1 MNGSADAIARNGMS
15 AMKGCVAKT
24 LGRARWP
31 PRTCPALCSLLLDC
45 GTTRLPG
52 DGQDPE
58 PVRGYGELA
67 DRAALPA
74 HISIVQHRAQRVP
87 GGMWPP
93 GDDHRPMFALRGR
106 SPFEKAVLLPYIF
119 PDPCKDS
126 PACRALRIPGRDQE
140 PMPARP
146 GGSPSGKAAP
156 PPRAF
161 PVARREELTRGTLCP
176 FGDDHR
182 PVPVR
187 PGGSP
192 SGKVVPPLCSRNAL
206 KDRLPHGSLKLYV
219 APVLQIPGRRVRG
232 TPEHEGAAVHRSAST
247 WLVFPHWMGKA
258 DSGPITRG
266 LSRCAGLPPTD
277 IL

>member
-106 SPFEKAVLLPYIF
+106 SP
-119 PDPCKDS
+119 
-126 PACRALRIPGRDQE
+126 
-140 PMPARP
+140 
-146 GGSPSGKAAP
+146 SGKAAP

-187 PGGSP
+187 PGGSS

-219 APVLQIPGRRVRG
+219 APVLQIPGRRV
-232 TPEHEGAAVHRSAST
+232 
-247 WLVFPHWMGKA
+247 
-258 DSGPITRG
+258 
-266 LSRCAGLPPTD
+266 
-277 IL
+277 